1 VATPTY
7 KHRLR
12 LEGAVLGGCGA
23 IGSLVLLTSV
33 PGSRDS
39 PLSTI
44 GQLAVVVVLLVWL
57 GPRSVRRSV
66 AGSELLPAS
75 ELGSGEPTPLW
86 HIAAIVLVLTAVV
99 GEVAGWSAGL
109 RVTGGCLLVGIVQAL
124 VLASQV
130 SRTQH
135 RAGVT
140 YYRVKG
146 SRILRGTRLA
156 RVSTPVGVDRL
167 RASTGP

>member
-1 VATPTY
+1 MATPTY
-7 KHRLR
+7 VHRLR

-23 IGSLVLLTSV
+23 IGSLVLLLDV
-33 PGSRDS
+33 RASRDS

-44 GQLAVVVVLLVWL
+44 GQLAIVAALLGWL

-66 AGSELLPAS
+66 ASSDSRAVHEI
-75 ELGSGEPTPLW
+75 GSGEPTPPW
-86 HIAAIVLVLTAVV
+86 HIIAIVLLLTALVAWV
-99 GEVAGWSAGL
+99 GGWSAGL
-109 RVTGGCLLVGIVQAL
+109 RVTGGCMLVGIVQAL

-130 SRTQH
+130 TRAQR

-146 SRILRGTRLA
+146 SRILRGTRLG
-156 RVSTPVGVDRL
+156 RLSTPSGADTL
-167 RASTGP
+167 RAVTGP